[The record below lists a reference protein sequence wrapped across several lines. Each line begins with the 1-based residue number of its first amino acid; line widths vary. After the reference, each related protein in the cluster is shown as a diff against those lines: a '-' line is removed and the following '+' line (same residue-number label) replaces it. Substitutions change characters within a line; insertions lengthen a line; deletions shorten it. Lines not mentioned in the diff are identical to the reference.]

1 MISCVVP
8 AWVLQLEK
16 EQRRFQNHRFAEV
29 LPGYVTQTFLVRRTL
44 RLRSR
49 RVGDPVDW
57 ILRAGEQGAV
67 IELLSDLLVYER
79 THENHLRRR
88 ENVSGS
94 PPPVRQN
101 IHG

>member
-1 MISCVVP
+1 M
-8 AWVLQLEK
+8 
-16 EQRRFQNHRFAEV
+16 
-29 LPGYVTQTFLVRRTL
+29 L
-44 RLRSR
+44 RKHSWCGALFDSDGHFNMSR
-49 RVGDPVDW
+49 RVGDPLDW

>member
-1 MISCVVP
+1 M
-8 AWVLQLEK
+8 
-16 EQRRFQNHRFAEV
+16 
-29 LPGYVTQTFLVRRTL
+29 L
-44 RLRSR
+44 RKHSWCGALFDSDGHFNTSR
-49 RVGDPVDW
+49 GVGDPVDW